1 MRAYVYVRV
10 FAYLHK
16 IYASHASSYAF
27 AFARVYT
34 QKYVLIRIVFTCN
47 IVTQF
52 IKIAKINTRQ
62 IRYIPNPLNLVT
74 LNNSHLK
81 VHVVIVV
88 AD

>member
-1 MRAYVYVRV
+1 MRAYVYVRA

-16 IYASHASSYAF
+16 INNASHASSYAF
-27 AFARVYT
+27 TRIYT

-52 IKIAKINTRQ
+52 FKIAQINTRQ

-81 VHVVIVV
+81 VHVVIAV